1 MILLYSKSKQRN
13 KVVIVVCT
21 ITLLFFVTIFKSGDD
36 IHSTKECMK
45 PMNLSESDG
54 RFVGAS
60 ETLLMQLISV
70 ALHKF
75 FNIHT
80 SKPRIIVD
88 VGANIGI
95 FTYLLCSQFPNAHIY
110 SFEPGNEMRIWL
122 EKKIRKCPQPK
133 NVRILSEAV
142 SDADSIPVTLYGPA
156 KQKKYSLSNLKPH
169 NTGASISP
177 GVNKERG
184 STTVLSKT
192 FTVKL
197 DTFFHDFSISSIL
210 LVKIDTEGLD
220 PLVIMGMKNLLANG
234 AVYMLY
240 WEFGKHWK
248 AASLYTL
255 SSVVRTLEN
264 YSYESYVVGK
274 QNMNKIS
281 GDCFDRDSLD
291 AIFSTLNVFSVLAN
305 SPFSNIPTE
314 YDLKMV

>member
-1 MILLYSKSKQRN
+1 MSSKLKHRN
-13 KVVIVVCT
+13 KLAIVFCT
-21 ITLLFFVTIFKSGDD
+21 ASLLFFVFVTLFKSGADM
-36 IHSTKECMK
+36 HSTECMK
-45 PMNLSESDG
+45 PLNLSELDG

-70 ALHKF
+70 ALREF
-75 FNIHT
+75 FHT
-80 SKPRIIVD
+80 SASQPNVIVD
-88 VGANIGI
+88 VGANIGL
-95 FTYLLCSQFPNAHIY
+95 FSYLLCSQFPSAQIY
-110 SFEPGNEMRIWL
+110 SFEPGDEMRILL
-122 EKKIRKCPQPK
+122 EKRIRKCPQPK
-133 NVRILSEAV
+133 NVRILTKAV
-142 SDADSIPVTLYGPA
+142 SDTDNIPVTLYGPA

-197 DTFFHDFSISSIL
+197 DTFFHDYSISRIL

-220 PLVIMGMKNLLANG
+220 PLVIMGMKEILANG
-234 AVYMLY
+234 GVYMLY

-255 SSVVRTLEN
+255 SSVVRSLEN

-274 QNMNKIS
+274 KNMYKIS
-281 GDCFDRDSLD
+281 GNCFNEDLLD
-291 AIFSTLNVFSVLAN
+291 ATFSTFNVFSVLRN
-305 SPFSNIPTE
+305 SPFSSISSE
-314 YDLKMV
+314 YDAKMV